1 MSKVKHIS
9 FDLDGTL
16 INSKPIMQVAWKET
30 MIELGLA
37 VGFDEYKKYIGI
49 PFIKIMEQLGFE
61 KIVGEISSLYFQ
73 KTKKLEDQ
81 IELTCG
87 AIEILA
93 WCNSNNIST
102 SIITSKPRKNAVSIV
117 SINNLNVDLLIC
129 GDDNIYGKPSPEN
142 GMKVLKKFNIRPE
155 EMIYVGDM
163 IYDLQFAQNLGSRF
177 IHFSI
182 ENDYL
187 LPKNLVNQ
195 VETISDLTKIKK
207 ILA

>member
-1 MSKVKHIS
+1 
-9 FDLDGTL
+9 
-16 INSKPIMQVAWKET
+16 
-30 MIELGLA
+30 
-37 VGFDEYKKYIGI
+37 
-49 PFIKIMEQLGFE
+49 
-61 KIVGEISSLYFQ
+61 
-73 KTKKLEDQ
+73 
-81 IELTCG
+81 
-87 AIEILA
+87 
-93 WCNSNNIST
+93 
-102 SIITSKPRKNAVSIV
+102 
-117 SINNLNVDLLIC
+117 
-129 GDDNIYGKPSPEN
+129 
-142 GMKVLKKFNIRPE
+142 MKVLKKFNIRPE